1 MVGVADYKRNNNNH
15 PVLIKI
21 NVGGSTDYFVNY
33 NRATGINSQNDEADN
48 EVTIV
53 KGNGGAYSQ
62 SWLQA
67 TLTEG
72 QTHTISNGNVGGG
85 GIKVKYLR
93 KITEGSLWK
102 AEVFIGTNLAVSLIL
117 INVFEKNNAYSRI
130 IFCFDTANSN
140 SSSNTATNDKA
151 YCVPYFSRKFEHHA
165 CLLIIHLSP
174 TKCIVS
180 LIILQPTASP
190 TTKEPSASPTT
201 ITSSPTASLNPT
213 EFPTER

>member
-53 KGNGGAYSQ
+53 KGNGGGYSQ

-102 AEVFIGTNLAVSLIL
+102 AEVFIGTNLAVSLLL
-117 INVFEKNNAYSRI
+117 IGTCTVNVFEKNHAYSPKLLQFI
-130 IFCFDTANSN
+130 SFYTANSN
-140 SSSNTATNDKA
+140 SSSNTSTNDQA
-151 YCVPYFSRKFEHHA
+151 YCIPYFSSKFEQHA
-165 CLLIIHLSP
+165 CLFIIHLSP
-174 TKCIVS
+174 TKCIVF

-201 ITSSPTASLNPT
+201 ITGSPTG
-213 EFPTER
+213 

>member
-102 AEVFIGTNLAVSLIL
+102 AEVFIGTNLAVSL
-117 INVFEKNNAYSRI
+117 
-130 IFCFDTANSN
+130 
-140 SSSNTATNDKA
+140 
-151 YCVPYFSRKFEHHA
+151 
-165 CLLIIHLSP
+165 LLIGNC
-174 TKCIVS
+174 TVNV
-180 LIILQPTASP
+180 LI
-190 TTKEPSASPTT
+190 
-201 ITSSPTASLNPT
+201 
-213 EFPTER
+213 

>member
-1 MVGVADYKRNNNNH
+1 MNPESQSNTWSTVREMVGVADYKRNNNNH

-102 AEVFIGTNLAVSLIL
+102 AEVFIGTNLAVSL
-117 INVFEKNNAYSRI
+117 
-130 IFCFDTANSN
+130 
-140 SSSNTATNDKA
+140 
-151 YCVPYFSRKFEHHA
+151 
-165 CLLIIHLSP
+165 LLIGNC
-174 TKCIVS
+174 TVNV
-180 LIILQPTASP
+180 LI
-190 TTKEPSASPTT
+190 
-201 ITSSPTASLNPT
+201 
-213 EFPTER
+213 